1 MRYTATHKQETHE
14 RILLEASRLFREEG
28 YRGSSVDAVMQAA
41 KLTPGGFYAHFED
54 KDALL
59 AEVLGHCILRNNR
72 RLAAD
77 SPIEPD
83 SYVEWIDYYLS
94 RGHLDAPG
102 DGCPLPSLTAE
113 IARQPKKVRTAF
125 TDAMRIRLSELAR
138 ATPGRTDEERS
149 RRSIVVLA
157 ALMGAVTL
165 ARALDDIELR
175 DRVLAVVR
183 EAVLTEIES
192 DTPEPNSAARRSK
205 ASANKSRRPKA
216 AVK

>member
-1 MRYTATHKQETHE
+1 MP
-14 RILLEASRLFREEG
+14 
-28 YRGSSVDAVMQAA
+28 VMQAA

-54 KDALL
+54 KDSLL

-72 RLAAD
+72 RLAAE
-77 SPIEPD
+77 STIEPG

-94 RGHLDAPG
+94 RGHLDSPG

-113 IARQPKKVRTAF
+113 IARQPTKVRRAF
-125 TDAMRIRLSELAR
+125 TDAMRVRLSELAR
-138 ATPGRTDEERS
+138 ATPGQSDEERS

-165 ARALDDIELR
+165 ARALDDVKFR

-183 EAVLTEIES
+183 EAVLAEIES
-192 DTPEPNSAARRSK
+192 SPKQSHAERGRSEAVDTGSTK
-205 ASANKSRRPKA
+205 AKSSGKKSRLPKA
-216 AVK
+216 AAK